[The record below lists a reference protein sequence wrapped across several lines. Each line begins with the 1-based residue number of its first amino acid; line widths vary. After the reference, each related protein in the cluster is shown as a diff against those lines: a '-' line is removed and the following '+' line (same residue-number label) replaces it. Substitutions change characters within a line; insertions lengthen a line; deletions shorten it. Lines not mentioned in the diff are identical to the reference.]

1 MMSAEHNIQVA
12 QPTTPAQYFHL
23 LRRQVLSPWRKP
35 LVVLTPKSLLRHP
48 AVVSPM
54 AEFTAGSFKKIL
66 TDTEISGPHVQ
77 RTLLCT
83 GKVYYDLIEVR
94 AERKIDS
101 VRIIRVEQLY
111 PLQPSMLMEALQ
123 GAPEG
128 SEVIWVQEEPLN
140 MGAWSYM
147 KLHFGDAISERYK
160 FSKATR
166 AESASPSTGSMA
178 AHKLEQRDL
187 MEAAFEGIVGAAVDS
202 DVDQVVTETASAK

>member
-1 MMSAEHNIQVA
+1 MS
-12 QPTTPAQYFHL
+12 
-23 LRRQVLSPWRKP
+23 
-35 LVVLTPKSLLRHP
+35 
-48 AVVSPM
+48 
-54 AEFTAGSFKKIL
+54 EFTGGRFQKIL

-83 GKVYYDLIEVR
+83 GKVYYDLIELR

-101 VRIIRVEQLY
+101 VRIVRVEQLY
-111 PLQPSMLMEALQ
+111 PLEPSLLMESLD

-128 SEVIWVQEEPLN
+128 SEVMWVQEEPLN

-147 KLHFGDAISERYK
+147 KLHFGDVISERYK
-160 FSKATR
+160 FIKATR

-187 MEAAFEGIVGAAVDS
+187 LEAAFEGIVGTAVETEI
-202 DVDQVVTETASAK
+202 DQTATETASVK